1 MRSNKWSKFERLAA
15 AIYHAEQRG
24 AFVKWNTRLAGQRF
38 DAALRVGYEDTE
50 YLIVVDCLNDR
61 APVTLARV
69 DLFTKKVES
78 AGAQVGILAS
88 LSERQQ
94 EAFELTGECPVWLL
108 TPKFIDNATEKEMN
122 DLFSLGLNV
131 YGFRFGLADGSGEL
145 AFPEEPEVL
154 SFMMK
159 ESRIKGPGLDA
170 IPELL
175 ARESHE
181 AMARQATAKPQ
192 KYKVV
197 LPKGTVLTHPN
208 TPAKTRVDT
217 FTFTYRLIPTSELVS
232 VEGLDED
239 PYLAK
244 LHVKEELSK
253 RNPAADPLQIESGF
267 NTVLQP
273 GNYYYNPRLRF
284 SYYCEKIKKKR
295 ATIVLVESYQG
306 EKLFQARGIISP
318 NLFTQFIE
326 VTEQS
331 EIHRLSKMYER
342 FTLSDKNLEERF
354 KVFLRDLED
363 VENIDALKLTPE
375 QQRANKADYFFER
388 RAIVGELKA
397 LYTDAEPK
405 IETILEPYRETP
417 EWPMFYGEQALQ
429 KVLERLP
436 DSKRLT
442 AKIVEAVTDSIEGVV
457 EKANRQIRATK
468 ETFGLPDAGGL
479 LIILNDVVGILSPN
493 LVTSR
498 VRRALNKR
506 TSDGELRFPNISAVL
521 LIGGAHYAQLTP
533 TQKVIPLIS
542 IPSDVPEA
550 VRVEAFVNDLK
561 VKWSAFEKRP
571 LLSNEPADVLKLD
584 YKRFSDDVKRAKWP
598 KKRYEV
604 WAAEYERN
612 PYLRHLSQENFLEFG
627 RQALEDTGAIFI
639 KGAPKISKEEM
650 EKRSIRWSHFLEEA
664 KYRALDMRE
673 FAAKSEE
680 VGERFEK
687 LYQQYQEGNQE

>member
-1 MRSNKWSKFERLAA
+1 
-15 AIYHAEQRG
+15 
-24 AFVKWNTRLAGQRF
+24 
-38 DAALRVGYEDTE
+38 
-50 YLIVVDCLNDR
+50 
-61 APVTLARV
+61 
-69 DLFTKKVES
+69 
-78 AGAQVGILAS
+78 
-88 LSERQQ
+88 
-94 EAFELTGECPVWLL
+94 
-108 TPKFIDNATEKEMN
+108 
-122 DLFSLGLNV
+122 
-131 YGFRFGLADGSGEL
+131 
-145 AFPEEPEVL
+145 
-154 SFMMK
+154 
-159 ESRIKGPGLDA
+159 
-170 IPELL
+170 
-175 ARESHE
+175 
-181 AMARQATAKPQ
+181 MARQATAKPQ
-192 KYKVV
+192 KYEVV
-197 LPKGTVLTHPN
+197 LPKDTVLTHPN

-217 FTFTYRLIPTSELVS
+217 FTFIYRLIPTSELVS
-232 VEGLDED
+232 VEGLEDD

-244 LHVKEELSK
+244 LHIGEELSK

-267 NTVLQP
+267 DTILQP

-318 NLFTQFIE
+318 NLFTQFVE

-342 FTLSDKNLEERF
+342 FTLSDKNLEDRF

-363 VENIDALKLTPE
+363 AENIDALKLTPE

-388 RAIVGELKA
+388 RSIVGELKA

-417 EWPMFYGEQALQ
+417 EWPLFYGEQALQ

-436 DSKRLT
+436 DSESLT

-457 EKANRQIRATK
+457 KKANRQIRATK

-479 LIILNDVVGILSPN
+479 LIILNDVVEILSPN
-493 LVTSR
+493 LVTNR

-506 TSDGELRFPNISAVL
+506 TSDGELRFPFISAVL
-521 LIGGAHYAQLTP
+521 LIGGAHYTQLTP
-533 TQKVIPLIS
+533 MLKGIPLLT
-542 IPSDVPEA
+542 IPSNMPESDK
-550 VRVEAFVNDLK
+550 VEEFIGELSS
-561 VKWSAFEKRP
+561 KWAAFEKQP
-571 LLSNEPADVLKLD
+571 FFHIEPEDVLKLD
-584 YKRFSDDVKRAKWP
+584 FKRFSDDAKRARWP

-664 KYRALDMRE
+664 KYRALDLRE

-687 LYQQYQEGNQE
+687 LYQQYQEENQE